1 MLTFVFFVDIM
12 SLEGGK
18 IPMAK
23 ELLIGRKDEI
33 NRLEQCLKEPTAQL
47 VILYGRR
54 RIGKTFLIT
63 EFFDG
68 RFDFKLTGAYDESKE
83 VQLRHFAEELSGH
96 LRRQID
102 PPQDWSAAFRLL
114 RNYLSSLPKEEKHIV
129 FFDEMP
135 WLDTMHSGFLPA
147 FEFFWNDF
155 GSSMHNL
162 VFIVCGSASS
172 WMTKNIAQNKGGLFN
187 RQTCSLYLRPF
198 TLAETEQYLLSRNI
212 TWSRYDI
219 AECYMA
225 MGGIPFYLSLL
236 LPDKSPA
243 DNMDNLFFRKRSELW
258 NEFSQL
264 YRTLFSNSEKYIR
277 IVETLSTK
285 RSGLT
290 RKEIAQKAGIS
301 ENGKLSDMLSDLVN
315 SDFVRMEPCFGKKQN
330 ESVYQLKDYYSW
342 FYLKFIKDNPGRD
355 EHFWR
360 NSYHSPA
367 KSAWCGLTFEQVC
380 KDHIPQIKQK
390 LGISGVLAE
399 ASSWRFKGNEE
410 QSGAQI
416 DLLIDRKDHVVNLCE
431 IKYSEKEYVIDKEE
445 EMNLRNKIAVFV
457 EETRTKKTIQTTMI
471 TTYGIKPNQ
480 HSSLINTQVVLD
492 DLFLS

>member
-1 MLTFVFFVDIM
+1 
-12 SLEGGK
+12 
-18 IPMAK
+18 MAK
-23 ELLIGRKDEI
+23 ELLIGRQDEI

-47 VILYGRR
+47 IILYGRR

-83 VQLRHFAEELSGH
+83 VQLRHFAEELSDH
-96 LRRQID
+96 LRQQVD
-102 PPQDWSAAFRLL
+102 PPQDWPAAFRLL

-135 WLDTMHSGFLPA
+135 WLDTMRSGFLPA

-198 TLAETEQYLLSRNI
+198 TLAETEQYLFSKNI

-236 LPDKSPA
+236 SPDKSPA

-258 NEFSQL
+258 NEFNQL
-264 YRTLFSNSEKYIR
+264 YRTLFSNSEKYIQ

-290 RKEIAQKAGIS
+290 RKEIVQKTGIP
-301 ENGKLSDMLSDLVN
+301 ENGKLSEMLNDLVN
-315 SDFVRMEPCFGKKQN
+315 SDFVRTEPCFGKKQN

-342 FYLKFIKDNPGRD
+342 FYFKFIKDAPGRD

-360 NSYHSPA
+360 NFYQSPA
-367 KSAWCGLTFEQVC
+367 KSVWCGLTFEQVC

-390 LGISGVLAE
+390 LGISGVLADV
-399 ASSWRFKGNEE
+399 SSWRFKGNKE

-416 DLLIDRKDHVVNLCE
+416 DLLIDRKDHVINLCE
-431 IKYSEKEYVIDKEE
+431 IKYSEKEYVVDKET
-445 EMNLRNKIAVFV
+445 EMSLRNKIALFI
-457 EETRTKKTIQTTMI
+457 EETKTKKSIQTTMI

-480 HSSLINTQVVLD
+480 YSNLINTQVVLD
-492 DLFLS
+492 DLFH